1 MPQII
6 QRDSKGDT
14 NLTTDSILIIPN
26 QIYAFVKV
34 KQVKWID
41 SFHLNI
47 ELNESNQLSYID
59 DLKQADETHF

>member
-1 MPQII
+1 MTQII
-6 QRDSKGDT
+6 QSDSKGDT
-14 NLTTDSILIIPN
+14 NLTTDSTLIIPN

-34 KQVKWID
+34 KQVKWIN
-41 SFHLNI
+41 SFHLNL

>member
-1 MPQII
+1 MTQII
-6 QRDSKGDT
+6 QSDSKGDT
-14 NLTTDSILIIPN
+14 NLTTDSTLISPN

-34 KQVKWID
+34 KQVKWIN
-41 SFHLNI
+41 SFHLNL